1 MGMKRD
7 ADGDMG
13 TPQKRSRPGGDTEV
27 RLLIPSKT
35 KLILLILKQPLLS
48 ADICFQ
54 AAGSIIGKGGHNITK
69 LRTEATTRQGSR
81 SDDVDLRLLVHQSQA
96 GCIIGKS
103 GFKIKELRELK
114 KAQCMWL
121 LTGSRAGECVRSC
134 SPGSIPRGDRHWVV
148 CSPTH
153 LPVPLVNRHITLC
166 FLMGHCTR
174 PTKTGA
180 RIKIFSNC
188 CPQSTDRVCQISGRP
203 STCVDSIKEIVELIK
218 TSPVKGTN
226 NPYDPHN
233 YDDFFAQE
241 YGGFGD
247 QDKGGRGGPGGMRG
261 GMGGPPPPMGGR
273 GGRFGGGGG
282 MGPGPGPRAPPRG
295 MGGPPQ
301 GGMGPRGVGGGG
313 GFGGG
318 RGGFGGSRGNAPNGM
333 MSNSPMLGGVGGPG
347 PMLGAVGAPS
357 GGGAKDSTQVTIP
370 KDLAGAIIGKG
381 GARIRKIRSDSGAG
395 ITIDEPLQGS
405 NDRIIT
411 ITGSSNQIQMAQYLL
426 QQSALT
432 REDEDKN
439 DFQGNSFG
447 GRGGRRSHASPI
459 GAMMP
464 GSMLY
469 KPSSCRCLH

>member
-1 MGMKRD
+1 MKRD

-27 RLLIPSKT
+27 RLLIPSK
-35 KLILLILKQPLLS
+35 
-48 ADICFQ
+48 

-69 LRTEATTRQGSR
+69 LRTEATARQGSR

-166 FLMGHCTR
+166 FLMGHCTL

-295 MGGPPQ
+295 MGGPPPQ

-447 GRGGRRSHASPI
+447 GRGGRR
-459 GAMMP
+459 
-464 GSMLY
+464 Y
-469 KPSSCRCLH
+469 

>member
-1 MGMKRD
+1 MPARPAWNNAPVEWKMCSSKMQYKASVTVPDCPGPERILTVCSDMETVLQVVKDVIPNIED
-7 ADGDMG
+7 A
-13 TPQKRSRPGGDTEV
+13 T
-27 RLLIPSKT
+27 
-35 KLILLILKQPLLS
+35 
-48 ADICFQ
+48 A
-54 AAGSIIGKGGHNITK
+54 
-69 LRTEATTRQGSR
+69 RQGSR

-103 GFKIKELRELK
+103 GFKIKELRE
-114 KAQCMWL
+114 
-121 LTGSRAGECVRSC
+121 
-134 SPGSIPRGDRHWVV
+134 
-148 CSPTH
+148 
-153 LPVPLVNRHITLC
+153 
-166 FLMGHCTR
+166 
-174 PTKTGA
+174 
-180 RIKIFSNC
+180 
-188 CPQSTDRVCQISGRP
+188 
-203 STCVDSIKEIVELIK
+203 
-218 TSPVKGTN
+218 SPVKGTN

-273 GGRFGGGGG
+273 GGRFSGGGG

-295 MGGPPQ
+295 MGGPPPQ

-432 REDEDKN
+432 RENEDEN

-447 GRGGRRSHASPI
+447 GRGGRR
-459 GAMMP
+459 
-464 GSMLY
+464 Y
-469 KPSSCRCLH
+469 